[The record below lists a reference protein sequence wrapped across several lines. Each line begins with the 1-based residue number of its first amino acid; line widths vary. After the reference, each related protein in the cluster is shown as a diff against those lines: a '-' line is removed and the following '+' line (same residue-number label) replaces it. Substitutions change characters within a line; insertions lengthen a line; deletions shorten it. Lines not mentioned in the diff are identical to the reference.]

1 MNVMDY
7 LKRALCSVS
16 NNFSRSML
24 TMLGIIISVASI
36 ICVLCVSTGGS
47 ARIKSEMEL
56 VGSERFFVYSEGD
69 ILSKEDALI
78 PAAVTQKITAYSP
91 MNTATLTASGAG
103 AGSISCKVNGVGSH
117 YAEIEKIELA
127 QGRWPSSED
136 AYEAVITNSMAEQ
149 LFGTSDCL
157 GMNFLLAGK
166 SLYVCGI
173 IDDGSLIM
181 TGVTPYRCI
190 IGIDTFNRIL
200 NISGVQELIFR
211 TEGMLLSD
219 AEKIACEAIETATGK
234 KGIKSYN
241 MTAEIN
247 MVNQVLDILAGI
259 LFSIS
264 AVCMLCGG
272 IGVMNVMLVSVKE
285 RTKEIGILKAIGAKS
300 SQITGQFLTEAL
312 LHSLLGGIM
321 GVPIGALGA
330 YFLCSFSGIEF
341 ILSLS
346 TVCAAV
352 LITCATGLF
361 FGIYPA
367 IKAGRMKPIDALTP

>member
-1 MNVMDY
+1 MNMLDY

-36 ICVLCVSTGGS
+36 ICVLCVSAGGS

-69 ILSKEDALI
+69 ALSKEDALI
-78 PAAVTQKITAYSP
+78 PAAVTKKITAYSP
-91 MNTATLTASGAG
+91 MNTATLTASGPG
-103 AGSISCKVNGVGSH
+103 TGSISCTVNGVGDQ
-117 YAEIEKIELA
+117 YASIEKIELA
-127 QGRWPSSED
+127 LGRWPASEQ

-149 LFGTSDCL
+149 LFNTGDAL
-157 GMNFLLAGK
+157 GRSFLLAGK
-166 SLYVCGI
+166 SIYVCGI

-190 IGIDTFNRIL
+190 IGIDAFNRIL

-211 TEGMLLSD
+211 TEGIALSD

-234 KGIKSYN
+234 RGVKSYN

-247 MVNQVLDILAGI
+247 MVNQVLDILTGI
-259 LFSIS
+259 LISIS

-272 IGVMNVMLVSVKE
+272 IGVMNVMMVSVKE
-285 RTKEIGILKAIGAKS
+285 RTREIGILKAIGAKS
-300 SQITGQFLTEAL
+300 SQITGQFLTEAM
-312 LHSLLGGIM
+312 LHSLLGGLM
-321 GVPIGALGA
+321 GVPLGALGA

-341 ILSLS
+341 ILSAS
-346 TVCAAV
+346 TVCTAV
-352 LITCATGLF
+352 IITCAAGLF

-367 IKAGRMKPIDALTP
+367 LKAGRLKPIDALT

>member
-1 MNVMDY
+1 MNMLDY

-69 ILSKEDALI
+69 ALSKEDALI
-78 PAAVTQKITAYSP
+78 PAAVTKKITAYSP
-91 MNTATLTASGAG
+91 MNTATLTASGPG
-103 AGSISCKVNGVGSH
+103 TGSISCTVNGVGDQ
-117 YAEIEKIELA
+117 YASIEKIELA
-127 QGRWPSSED
+127 QGRWPASEQ

-149 LFGTSDCL
+149 LFNTGDAL
-157 GMNFLLAGK
+157 GRSFLLAGK
-166 SLYVCGI
+166 SIYVCGI

-190 IGIDTFNRIL
+190 IGIDAFNRIL

-211 TEGMLLSD
+211 TEGIALSD

-234 KGIKSYN
+234 RGVKSYN

-247 MVNQVLDILAGI
+247 MVNQVLDILTGI
-259 LFSIS
+259 LISIS

-272 IGVMNVMLVSVKE
+272 IGVMNVMMVSVKE
-285 RTKEIGILKAIGAKS
+285 RTREIGILKAIGAKS
-300 SQITGQFLTEAL
+300 SQITGQFLTEAM
-312 LHSLLGGIM
+312 LHSLLGGLM
-321 GVPIGALGA
+321 GVPLGALGA

-341 ILSLS
+341 RLSAS
-346 TVCAAV
+346 TVGTAV
-352 LITCATGLF
+352 IITCAAGLF

-367 IKAGRMKPIDALTP
+367 LKAGRLKPIDALT

>member
-1 MNVMDY
+1 
-7 LKRALCSVS
+7 
-16 NNFSRSML
+16 ML

-157 GMNFLLAGK
+157 GMNFVLAGK

-200 NISGVQELIFR
+200 NISGVQELMCR
-211 TEGMLLSD
+211 TEGIVLSD

-285 RTKEIGILKAIGAKS
+285 RTKEIGILRSIGASKRDIS
-300 SQITGQFLTEAL
+300 RLFNAETIIVGFTAGVIGIGLSYLLT
-312 LHSLLGGIM
+312 I
-321 GVPIGALGA
+321 PINMVISHLTSAPVRA
-330 YFLCSFSGIEF
+330 SIP
-341 ILSLS
+341 I
-346 TVCAAV
+346 VAAV
-352 LITCATGLF
+352 ILVVISMLLTF
-361 FGIYPA
+361 I
-367 IKAGRMKPIDALTP
+367 AGRIPSRVAAKTDPVVALRTE

>member
-1 MNVMDY
+1 MNMLDY

-36 ICVLCVSTGGS
+36 ICVLCVSAGGS

-69 ILSKEDALI
+69 ALSKEDALI
-78 PAAVTQKITAYSP
+78 PAAVTKKITAYSP
-91 MNTATLTASGAG
+91 MNTATLTASGPG
-103 AGSISCKVNGVGSH
+103 TGSISCTVNGVGDQ
-117 YAEIEKIELA
+117 YASIEKIELA
-127 QGRWPSSED
+127 QGRWPASEQ

-149 LFGTSDCL
+149 LFNTGDAL
-157 GMNFLLAGK
+157 GRSFLLAGK
-166 SLYVCGI
+166 SIYVCGI

-190 IGIDTFNRIL
+190 IGIDAFNRIL

-211 TEGMLLSD
+211 TEGIALSD

-234 KGIKSYN
+234 RGVKSYN

-247 MVNQVLDILAGI
+247 MVNQVLDILTGI
-259 LFSIS
+259 LISIS

-272 IGVMNVMLVSVKE
+272 IGVMNVMMVSVKE
-285 RTKEIGILKAIGAKS
+285 RKREIGILKAIGAKS
-300 SQITGQFLTEAL
+300 SQITGQFLTEAM
-312 LHSLLGGIM
+312 LHSLLGGLM
-321 GVPIGALGA
+321 GVPLGALGA

-341 ILSLS
+341 ILSAS
-346 TVCAAV
+346 TVCTAV
-352 LITCATGLF
+352 IITCAAGLF

-367 IKAGRMKPIDALTP
+367 LKAGRLKPIDALT